1 MSWGTFGGLYLGYR
15 GGAAYWQ
22 AAEAAKEAGRGKSAA
37 RRAMEVARVTEE
49 RLAKLTLVCAAM
61 WTLLR
66 DRTELTEEDL
76 AQAVRELD
84 LKDGVE
90 DGKVTQTIVKCPKCG
105 RTMHPRHHRCLYCGT
120 EGLKETAFDGV

>member
-1 MSWGTFGGLYLGYR
+1 MSWGTFGGLYGR
-15 GGAAYWQ
+15 GGMGISSWQ
-22 AAEAAKEAGRGKSAA
+22 AVEAMKEAGRGKSAA
-37 RRAMEVARVTEE
+37 RRAMEVARITEE
-49 RLAKLTLVCAAM
+49 RLEKLTLLCTAM

-76 AQAVRELD
+76 VEAVHELD

-105 RTMHPRHHRCLYCGT
+105 RTMHPRHHRCLYCGA
-120 EGLKETAFDGV
+120 EELHETAFGDV